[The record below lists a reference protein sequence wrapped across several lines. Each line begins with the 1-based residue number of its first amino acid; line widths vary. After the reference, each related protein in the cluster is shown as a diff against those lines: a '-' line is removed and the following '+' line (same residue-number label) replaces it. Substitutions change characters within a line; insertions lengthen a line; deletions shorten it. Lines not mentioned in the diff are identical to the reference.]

1 MAQKMKPI
9 TLTIAGSDSGG
20 GAGIQA
26 DLKTF
31 TALDTFGTSAITCL
45 TSQNPSGV
53 TGILEVDA
61 DFLEKQILA
70 VLDYFP
76 VKSVKTGMLF
86 STAIIEKTSSLLS
99 KRKNIDK
106 NVSLVI
112 DPVMVSTSG
121 AKLLQESAIDALLT
135 KLIPLADLI
144 TPNLDEAEILTG
156 KKIDR
161 SLEMPDFAKEIF
173 EKFKV
178 PVLLKGGHLQNEE
191 IALDILFDG
200 KTVSKFE
207 KPFVNGF
214 YPHGTGCTY
223 SAAIT
228 SYLARGE
235 NLIRAVRY
243 AKEYLHSAIEQAY
256 AVGKDKTLNHTPVLQ
271 TY

>member
-1 MAQKMKPI
+1 MAQKIKPV

-45 TSQNPSGV
+45 TSQNPLKV
-53 TGILEVDA
+53 TGVLEVNA

-76 VKSVKTGMLF
+76 VKSIKTGMLF
-86 STAIIEKTSSLLS
+86 STSIIEKTSYLLS
-99 KRKNIDK
+99 KRRNTEKNF
-106 NVSLVI
+106 SLVI

-144 TPNLDEAEILTG
+144 TPNLDEAEIFTG
-156 KKIDR
+156 KKISR
-161 SLEMPDFAKEIF
+161 SSEMPDSVKIIF

-191 IALDILFDG
+191 VALDILFDG
-200 KTVSKFE
+200 KNISKFE
-207 KPFVNGF
+207 KPFINEF

-223 SAAIT
+223 SSAIT

-235 NLIRAVRY
+235 KLVEAVRF
-243 AKEYLHSAIEQAY
+243 AKEYLHAAIEQSY
-256 AVGKDKTLNHTPVLQ
+256 IVGKDKMLNHTPIFH
-271 TY
+271 

>member
-1 MAQKMKPI
+1 MAQKIKPV

-31 TALDTFGTSAITCL
+31 TALDAFGTSAITCL
-45 TSQNPSGV
+45 TSQNPLGV
-53 TGILEVDA
+53 TGILEVNA

-76 VKSVKTGMLF
+76 VKSIKTGMLF
-86 STAIIEKTSSLLS
+86 STAIIEKTSYLLS
-99 KRKNIDK
+99 KRKNTEK
-106 NVSLVI
+106 NFSLVI

-144 TPNLDEAEILTG
+144 TPNLDEAEILIG
-156 KKIDR
+156 KKISR
-161 SLEMPDFAKEIF
+161 SQEMPNSAKIIF

-191 IALDILFDG
+191 VALDILFDG
-200 KTVSKFE
+200 KNISKFE

-223 SAAIT
+223 SSAIT

-235 NLIRAVRY
+235 KLVEAVRF
-243 AKEYLHSAIEQAY
+243 AKEYLHAAIEQSY
-256 AVGKDKTLNHTPVLQ
+256 IVGKDKMLNHTPVFH
-271 TY
+271 

>member
-161 SLEMPDFAKEIF
+161 SPEMPDFAKEIF
-173 EKFKV
+173 ENLKF
-178 PVLLKGGHLQNEE
+178 
-191 IALDILFDG
+191 LF
-200 KTVSKFE
+200 F
-207 KPFVNGF
+207 
-214 YPHGTGCTY
+214 
-223 SAAIT
+223 
-228 SYLARGE
+228 
-235 NLIRAVRY
+235 
-243 AKEYLHSAIEQAY
+243 
-256 AVGKDKTLNHTPVLQ
+256 
-271 TY
+271 